1 MVDLTAPIFD
11 PIYRYPCYVPY
22 ITTLNMD
29 EVNEFG
35 MRGTGV
41 EELDD
46 KLDVMRVYVHITI
59 ERMVDLYMENY
70 PISISNGAAAKQIYE
85 AITLYTQYWEMY
97 IKGNSMNTSAIPID
111 DLLALE
117 EFAMRIRPHAVS
129 GASDGPVEVGLTNL
143 LDEYFSPMHNIVL
156 DHDTELL
163 ALFRDYKKR
172 VNHYA

>member
-1 MVDLTAPIFD
+1 MADLTAPIFD

-22 ITTLNMD
+22 ITTLDMN
-29 EVNEFG
+29 EVSEFG

-46 KLDVMRVYVHITI
+46 KLDVMRVFVYLTI
-59 ERMVDLYMENY
+59 EKMVDLYMENY
-70 PISISNGAAAKQIYE
+70 PIRIANSAAAKQIYE
-85 AITLYTQYWEMY
+85 AITLYTQHWEMY
-97 IKGNSMNTSAIPID
+97 IKGGSLNTSAIPID

-117 EFAMRIRPHAVS
+117 EFAMKIRPHAVDGAVS
-129 GASDGPVEVGLTNL
+129 GPIEVGLTNL
-143 LDEYFSPMHNIVL
+143 LDEYFTPMQNVVL

-172 VNHYA
+172 VNNYA